1 MTILVTGAA
10 GFIGYH
16 LISALL
22 EEKKNVIGVDD
33 FNNYYDVKLKN
44 ARHQKLLDK
53 ARKFNSNFKILKK
66 DISKESEI
74 EEIFKIY
81 NFQVVV
87 NLAAQAGVRYSIEK
101 PSAYIKSNING
112 FFNVLEGCRK
122 NGIKNLVY
130 ASSSS
135 VYGGNKKLPFVETDS
150 VDHPVSLYAATK
162 RSNELMAHTYSHLY
176 NISATGLRFFTVY
189 GPWGRPDM
197 ALFIFTKS
205 IIEGKPIKIFNMGK
219 MIRDFTYI
227 DDVVSSLL
235 LIINKPATL
244 DKEFDFLKPNP
255 ATSWTNHRIFNIGNS
270 SPINLEEYIY
280 VLENN
285 LQKKAIREYVE
296 MQQGDVIATA
306 ADTNALMKWIKFKP
320 TTTIEKGVSEFVKW
334 YLDFYSD

>member
-270 SPINLEEYIY
+270 SPTNLEEYIY